1 MKPRHL
7 LLMIPGCAI
16 AAGSAF
22 AQTFPAKPVRIVVA
36 AGAGGGVDTISRI
49 TGQRLA
55 ERWNQQVVI
64 ENRAGAGGVVGSEL
78 VARAAADGYTLLTMS
93 ISYAVIPAMH
103 KDLSYDPVRDFAP
116 VGVLVNAPNILVVHP
131 SLPVKSVKELITLA
145 RAHPGT
151 LTYASSGNGGAA
163 NLALEAFKL
172 ATQTDIVHVPYK
184 GTGPGVTDLIAGRIS
199 LSCTAVVS
207 AMEYVKRDKLRA
219 LATVGAR
226 RTQAAP
232 ELPTVAEAGVPGYA
246 VDVWYAMFAPAATPK
261 DVLAQLNGEITK
273 LLAVPETRARLA
285 AVGLEPAMEPLD
297 KTNAYVQSEMA
308 KWSKVVKAANIK
320 PE

>member
-273 LLAVPETRARLA
+273 LLAVPETKARLA